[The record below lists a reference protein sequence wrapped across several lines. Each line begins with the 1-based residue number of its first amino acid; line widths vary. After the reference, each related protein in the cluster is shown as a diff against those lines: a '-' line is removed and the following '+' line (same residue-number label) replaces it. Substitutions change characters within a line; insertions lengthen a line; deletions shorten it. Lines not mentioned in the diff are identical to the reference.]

1 MRVLLLKKH
10 YSAEEAA
17 EIIMRNILDVSECDG
32 SLEKD
37 SNNED
42 CTGLRAC
49 YG

>member
-1 MRVLLLKKH
+1 MRVLLLIKR

-17 EIIMRNILDVSECDG
+17 EIIMRNIPDASECDG

-37 SNNED
+37 SDNED
-42 CTGLRAC
+42 CTGLRAH